1 MGKGIMELGFWQI
14 FAAYIFIVLVLF
26 LAHRRGIRRE
36 KELVLASVRMTLQL
50 ILVGY
55 VLIYI
60 FANPAPIITL
70 VILAIMEVF
79 AIFNIFKR
87 THMTGQPKL
96 QHSVAV
102 AMLTGTGLCMV
113 YFLWVVI
120 RNDPWYDPQY
130 FIPLGGMIVG
140 NSMTAVALGAN
151 RLLGDLQAKR
161 SLVEGALMLG
171 ATPQKAIAPLL
182 RDAFDASLL
191 PTINSM
197 LGMGIVFLPG
207 LMTGQILSGVSP
219 LVAITYQ
226 IAVMLGILGSVALS
240 VFVFLQ
246 LAPRAFFNRSAQL
259 LQDKDPSKNA
269 LPSRQGV
276 GKSV

>member
-96 QHSVAV
+96 QHSV
-102 AMLTGTGLCMV
+102 
-113 YFLWVVI
+113 
-120 RNDPWYDPQY
+120 
-130 FIPLGGMIVG
+130 
-140 NSMTAVALGAN
+140 AVALGAN

-269 LPSRQGV
+269 LP
-276 GKSV
+276 